1 MNTILQIFKS
11 LSDRNRL
18 RIFAAL
24 MQYEELCACQI
35 VELLQVTGATV
46 SRHLSQLLRAGLI
59 QSQKEGRW
67 IYYSLNVNTFNSDVT
82 ECWLREEL
90 FKSDG
95 IDEDMRNL
103 KNITSIDREDLC
115 RKQRGEKCCAVNK

>member
-1 MNTILQIFKS
+1 MNAILQIFKS

-35 VELLQVTGATV
+35 VEMLEVTGATV
-46 SRHLSQLLRAGLI
+46 SRHLNQLLQAGLI

-67 IYYSLNVNTFNSDVT
+67 IYYSLNHNKFNSDVT
-82 ECWLREEL
+82 EYWLREEL
-90 FKSDG
+90 FKSD
-95 IDEDMRNL
+95 DMDQDIRNL
-103 KNITSIDREDLC
+103 KRITDMDREDLC
-115 RKQRGEKCCAVNK
+115 RKQRGEKCCTVSK